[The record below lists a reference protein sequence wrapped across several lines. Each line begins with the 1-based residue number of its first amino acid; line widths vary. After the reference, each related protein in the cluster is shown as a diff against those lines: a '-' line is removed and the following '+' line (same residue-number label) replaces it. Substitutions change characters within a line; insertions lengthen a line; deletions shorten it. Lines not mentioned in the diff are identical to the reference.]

1 VPRREHGTVTLERV
15 DPSFFLRGA
24 VLGFTIAA
32 TVGPITMLTIR
43 RTLAYGWA
51 IGFASGLGVVTV
63 DTTYGAVAAFG
74 ITAVSDVLVAVA
86 RPLALVGGLFLIYLG
101 IRTMRSQP
109 VDPREADPA
118 GRPSVV
124 SAYASIVGL
133 TFTNPLTIISFAA
146 LFVSFGVHGSAA
158 DAMLVVVGVAI
169 GSLLWW
175 VILTTTLAVIRHRL
189 SPRTLRAAN
198 VVSGAVITV
207 FGMLALVKG
216 VTG

>member
-1 VPRREHGTVTLERV
+1 MDLG
-15 DPSFFLRGA
+15 FFARGA

-74 ITAVSDVLVAVA
+74 ITAISDVLVAIS

-101 IRTMRSQP
+101 IKTMRSQP
-109 VDPREADPA
+109 VDPRGADPA
-118 GRPSVV
+118 GRPSVF

-133 TFTNPLTIISFAA
+133 TFTNPLTILSFAA
-146 LFVSFGVHGSAA
+146 LFVSFGVHGSAS
-158 DAMLVVVGVAI
+158 DAMLVVIGVAC

-175 VILTTTLAVIRHRL
+175 IILTTTLAVIRHRL
-189 SPRTLRAAN
+189 SLRTLRAAN
-198 VVSGAVITV
+198 ILSGAVITL
-207 FGMLALVKG
+207 FGVLALVKG
-216 VTG
+216 ILG

>member
-1 VPRREHGTVTLERV
+1 MSL
-15 DPSFFLRGA
+15 DPGLLLRGG

-32 TVGPITMLTIR
+32 AVGPITMLTIR

-74 ITAVSDVLVAVA
+74 ITAVSDVLVAIS
-86 RPLALVGGLFLIYLG
+86 RPLALVGGVFLIYLG
-101 IRTMRSQP
+101 IRTMRSEP
-109 VDPREADPA
+109 IDPRGADPA

-133 TFTNPLTIISFAA
+133 TFTNPLTIIAFAA
-146 LFVSFGVHGSAA
+146 LFVSFGVHGSAT
-158 DAMLVVVGVAI
+158 DALLVVIGVGL

-175 VILTTTLAVIRHRL
+175 TLLTTTLAVIRHRL
-189 SPRTLRAAN
+189 SLRTLRAAN
-198 VVSGAVITV
+198 LVSGAVITV
-207 FGMLALVKG
+207 FGVLAIVKG
-216 VTG
+216 VAG

>member
-1 VPRREHGTVTLERV
+1 M
-15 DPSFFLRGA
+15 DPSHFLRGA

-51 IGFASGLGVVTV
+51 VGFASGLGVVTV

-74 ITAVSDVLVAVA
+74 ITAISDALVAIS

-109 VDPREADPA
+109 TDPREADPA

-124 SAYASIVGL
+124 TAYASIVGL
-133 TFTNPLTIISFAA
+133 TFTNPLTILSFAA
-146 LFVSFGVHGSAA
+146 LFVSFGVQGSVA
-158 DAMLVVVGVAI
+158 DATLVVIGVAV

-189 SPRTLRAAN
+189 SLRTLRAAN
-198 VVSGAVITV
+198 VLSGAVIVV
-207 FGMLALVKG
+207 FGVLALVKG

>member
-1 VPRREHGTVTLERV
+1 V
-15 DPSFFLRGA
+15 DPSFLLRGG

-74 ITAVSDVLVAVA
+74 ITAISDVLVAIS
-86 RPLALVGGLFLIYLG
+86 RPLALVGGVFLIYLG

-109 VDPREADPA
+109 TDPRQADPA

-124 SAYASIVGL
+124 TAYASIVGL
-133 TFTNPLTIISFAA
+133 TFTNPLTILSFAA
-146 LFVSFGVHGSAA
+146 LFVSFGVHGSAS
-158 DAMLVVVGVAI
+158 DAMQVVIGVAL

-189 SPRTLRAAN
+189 SLRTLRAAN
-198 VVSGAVITV
+198 VLSGAVITI
-207 FGMLALVKG
+207 FGVLALVKG
-216 VTG
+216 VLG

>member
-1 VPRREHGTVTLERV
+1 MDWGFL
-15 DPSFFLRGA
+15 LRGA

-74 ITAVSDVLVAVA
+74 ITAVSDVLVAIA
-86 RPLALVGGLFLIYLG
+86 RPLALVGGVFLIYLG
-101 IRTMRSQP
+101 LRTMRSQP
-109 VDPREADPA
+109 IDPRNADPA
-118 GRPSVV
+118 GRPSVL

-133 TFTNPLTIISFAA
+133 TFTNPLTILAFAA
-146 LFVSFGVHGSAA
+146 LFVSFGVSGSVI
-158 DAMLVVVGVAI
+158 DALLVVIGVGL

-175 VILTTTLAVIRHRL
+175 IILTTTLAVIRHRL
-189 SPRTLRAAN
+189 SARSLRAAN
-198 VVSGAVITV
+198 VLSGAVITI
-207 FGMLALVKG
+207 FGVLALVKG
-216 VTG
+216 VLG